1 MEITENIKVFFK
13 QDLDSLVA
21 HSGRYKRDLT
31 ADRVDSLNTIDKTI
45 ATKEIAF
52 AENVTWC
59 VGKAIQACSIKS
71 RKILTGV
78 YLLDQLNKTVMKE
91 IGYGQSRYWE
101 LKQIALDEFMENF
114 DAYQKEIG
122 LEPFIKLVK

>member
-1 MEITENIKVFFK
+1 MEVSENLKVFFK
-13 QDLDSLVA
+13 QDLNSLVA

-31 ADRVDSLNTIDKTI
+31 ADRVDSLTTIDKTI
-45 ATKEIAF
+45 ATREIAF

-114 DAYQKEIG
+114 AAYQKEIG
-122 LEPFIKLVK
+122 LEPYIKLVE

>member
-1 MEITENIKVFFK
+1 METVRVFLKHDLGIFAIRSGRRKTDLLADKVDHLTTVNVERTTEN
-13 QDLDSLVA
+13 
-21 HSGRYKRDLT
+21 
-31 ADRVDSLNTIDKTI
+31 
-45 ATKEIAF
+45 IAF

-114 DAYQKEIG
+114 AAYQKEIG
-122 LEPFIKLVK
+122 LEPYIKLVK

>member
-1 MEITENIKVFFK
+1 MEVTENLKVFFK
-13 QDLDSLVA
+13 QDLNSLVA

-31 ADRVDSLNTIDKTI
+31 ADRVDSLTTIDKTI
-45 ATKEIAF
+45 ATREIAF

-91 IGYGQSRYWE
+91 IGYGQSRHWE

-114 DAYQKEIG
+114 AAYQKEIG
-122 LEPFIKLVK
+122 LEPYIKLVK